1 MNVIVANE
9 RQNDLAN
16 LDVDIIK
23 NMTGSFQ
30 VQEIVEMFKNF
41 FYGKMILDVTA
52 LKQYSDLRTYE
63 ELIQGLDPDK
73 IVFLLPEGSSLCTP
87 NFLSKLISI
96 GIYNFTTNL
105 KGVKILLK
113 KTNTL
118 KDVEHIQKMASGN
131 SDSSEEESTVSVT
144 TKVTDGVT
152 VIGFRNVTEHAGST
166 TLIYILKK
174 ELSNAFGKENVIAI
188 EVGKSDFGFFGDK
201 NMISVRDV
209 ELRDTI
215 EKYSNVNVILVDLN
229 QCKEDSYC
237 SDILYLLEPSTL
249 RLNKLIRKNREI
261 FQELKNRKLVLNKS
275 LLLNNDVIDFEKE
288 AGMRVFY
295 NLPPLDERKRNAIVN
310 DFLMKLGIFQD
321 SSQDDNSGRIFGLFR
336 R

>member
-63 ELIQGLDPDK
+63 DLIQGLDPDK

-131 SDSSEEESTVSVT
+131 SDSSEEESTVSIT

-152 VIGFRNVTEHAGST
+152 IIGFRNVTEHAGST

-215 EKYSNVNVILVDLN
+215 EKYSNANVILIDLN

-288 AGMRVFY
+288 AGMKVFY